1 MLDEI
6 ISYHRYMTE
15 ALLLIMVLNAVV
27 PSLLK
32 SSIDKM
38 IFWTRIGYF
47 AFWMFW
53 SMNIFAGLIVFMFT
67 GRGLTLS
74 VWMMIAVSVVL
85 GVIETYRVIRTRKI
99 WMRGLD
105 AGRFSLSMLGLE
117 MVLLVAVSLYALQV
131 Q

>member
-6 ISYHRYMTE
+6 LSYHRYMTE
-15 ALLLIMVLNAVV
+15 ALLLVMLLNTVV

-32 SSIDKM
+32 HNIEKM

-67 GRGLTLS
+67 GRALTSS
-74 VWMMIAVSVVL
+74 VWSMIAVSVLL
-85 GVIETYRVIRTRKI
+85 GVIEAYRAIQTRKL

-105 AGRFSLSMLGLE
+105 AGRFSLVMLGLE
-117 MVLLVAVSLYALQV
+117 ILLLVMVSLFAVQV

>member
-38 IFWTRIGYF
+38 IFWMRIGYF

-67 GRGLTLS
+67 GRELTLS
-74 VWMMIAVSVVL
+74 VWMMIAVSVIL
-85 GVIETYRVIRTRKI
+85 GVIEAYRAIRTRKL
-99 WMRGLD
+99 WMQRLD

-117 MVLLVAVSLYALQV
+117 IMLLVLVSLYALQV
-131 Q
+131 R